1 MRVLVAEDDTVSRHV
16 LQALLEKWGYEVEVA
31 HDGPAAWQ
39 TLQGENAPRL
49 AILDWM
55 MPGLDG
61 VDICAEL
68 RKQAREPYTYVLLLT
83 AKGQKQDI
91 VAGLEAGADDYL
103 TKPFDAHEL
112 RARLRSGCRIVQ
124 LQEQLVQARETL
136 RVEATHDALTGLWNR
151 AAMLETLQRELSRS
165 QRDGAPVAVTMA
177 DLDHFKQ
184 VNDTY
189 GHLVGD
195 AVLREATRRM
205 RSNSRTYDALGRL
218 GGEEFLIVAPETDV
232 TGALSQAERLRESV
246 GQEPIDTFEGP
257 VHVTVSLGVAVSGEI
272 READLLL
279 RAADEALYR
288 AKSAGRNRAELAVN
302 LQAAA

>member
-124 LQEQLVQARETL
+124 LQEQLVQAREAL

>member
-1 MRVLVAEDDTVSRHV
+1 MRVLVAEDDMVARHV

-61 VDICAEL
+61 VDICAKL

-91 VAGLEAGADDYL
+91 VAGLDAGADDYL

-124 LQEQLVQARETL
+124 LQEQLVQAREAL

-151 AAMLETLQRELSRS
+151 AAMLENLQRELSRS
-165 QRDGAPVAVTMA
+165 QRGGASVAVTMA

-205 RSNSRTYDALGRL
+205 RSNSRTYDALGRF
-218 GGEEFLIVAPETDV
+218 GGEEFLIVAPDTDV

-246 GQEPIDTFEGP
+246 GREPIDTFEGP
-257 VHVTVSLGVAVSGEI
+257 VRVTISLGVAVSGEVW
-272 READLLL
+272 EADSLL

-288 AKSAGRNRAELAVN
+288 AKSAGRNRVELAVN
-302 LQAAA
+302 LQTTA